1 MNRAPNPD
9 LRRRSGIARTSLVA
23 LLALLAT
30 SACSEPPLPCPKPAE
45 CAPPPACPA
54 VTQFDAATLQ
64 IPAARFAVETLQN
77 LFSGNFETVRLNLT
91 RELGAELPAD
101 KLRSIVDGLV
111 KAHGPPVQI
120 IDAWTSEVKEKE
132 ERMPSA
138 QVLLLMTNGTRVNL
152 LLVFDSNNVVKGLW
166 LRPI

>member
-1 MNRAPNPD
+1 MTNRLPHPA
-9 LRRRSGIARTSLVA
+9 RRRVA
-23 LLALLAT
+23 MLMSALFAMG
-30 SACSEPPLPCPKPAE
+30 SVACSEPPPPCPKPAE

-54 VTQFDAATLQ
+54 VTQFDVNNLQ

-77 LFSGNFETVRLNLT
+77 LFNGNYETVRQNLT
-91 RELGAELPAD
+91 ASLAAELPAD

-111 KAHGPPVQI
+111 KVHGPPVQI

-132 ERMPSA
+132 ERMPAA
-138 QVLLLMTNGTRVNL
+138 QVLLLMNNGTRVNL
-152 LLVFDSNNVVKGLW
+152 ILVFDPNNVVRGLW